1 MEITID
7 KEGRYSRIFHSKLC
21 AEPFKL
27 FVPEFRGESSGEAFA
42 IQQALHWKKGNP
54 GGGQAEFELQ
64 GDTREVA
71 IEFKGALQAKKHEI
85 AVFANVQNVTPNP
98 MHSANHALLLDM
110 KESTAFH
117 DPTGE
122 RTFLYAETGWVTQ
135 AQLLNQAVTRKHT
148 ILMGASYRAITVTW
162 AMIARFDVM
171 KKTCIALALDRGY
184 AFAGDHPEW
193 GPGLLGGYRW
203 GSIASMETK
212 KLAGKIYLFK
222 GTLNDLRLKYV
233 NDFK

>member
-7 KEGRYSRIFHSKLC
+7 KEGRCSRIFHSKLC
-21 AEPFKL
+21 AEPFQF
-27 FVPEFRGESSGEAFA
+27 FVPEFRGKSSGEAFS
-42 IQQALHWKKGNP
+42 IQQALHWTRENP
-54 GGGQAEFELQ
+54 GGQAEFELQ
-64 GDTREVA
+64 GDTREVG
-71 IEFKGALQAKKHEI
+71 IEFKGTLQAENHEV
-85 AVFANVQNVTPNP
+85 AVSANVRNVSPSP
-98 MHSANHALLLDM
+98 MHSANHAVLLDM
-110 KESTAFH
+110 NESVAFH

-135 AQLLNQAVTRKHT
+135 AQLLDPARTRKHT
-148 ILMGASYRAITVTW
+148 IMMGASYKAITVTW
-162 AMIARFDVM
+162 RMIARFDVM

-233 NDFK
+233 SDFK